1 MEVSKDNPS
10 HTLALSRV
18 EAVVTSMDENSVEL
32 QIAGSYET
40 FRWPRKEIR
49 PDIAVGQKILLEL
62 KNHPL
67 TGIQKT
73 VEYAKTKP
81 EGKDHFQQIKLLE
94 SLIN

>member
-1 MEVSKDNPS
+1 MEVSRNNPP
-10 HTLALSRV
+10 HALPLSRV
-18 EAVVTSMDENSVEL
+18 EAVVTSMDENSAEL

-73 VEYAKTKP
+73 VENARQ
-81 EGKDHFQQIKLLE
+81 ENKDPVQQIKLLE

>member
-1 MEVSKDNPS
+1 MEISANNQS
-10 HTLALSRV
+10 LSRV
-18 EAVVTSMDENSVEL
+18 EAVVTSMDENFAEL

-40 FRWPRKEIR
+40 FLWPRKEIL
-49 PDIAVGQKILLEL
+49 PNIAVGQKILIEL

-73 VEYAKTKP
+73 VEKAR
-81 EGKDHFQQIKLLE
+81 EENKDPVQQIKLLE